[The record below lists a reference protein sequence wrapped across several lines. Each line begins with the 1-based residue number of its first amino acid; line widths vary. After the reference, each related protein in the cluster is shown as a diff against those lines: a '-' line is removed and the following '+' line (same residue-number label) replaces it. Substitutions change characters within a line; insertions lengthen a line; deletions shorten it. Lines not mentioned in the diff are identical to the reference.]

1 VRLTASEA
9 ARVVGATVQ
18 GAGDVLLTGADV
30 DSRRV
35 GPGDLFVALPGAR
48 HDGHEFVHD
57 ALVECSAALVRERSE
72 LRPPPPGRALIR
84 VPDPLAAYWELTR
97 WDRRQRSVEIAAVT
111 GSVGKTTVKDFLA
124 HLVSGLQRTGRSEG
138 NRNNTLGLPGQLL
151 SLPEDVELFVAE
163 TGMSSPGELDTLG
176 GILQPIR
183 LVLYTRIAPVHTEFF
198 PDLEGIA
205 RAKAELLPH
214 LDREGDLVINGD
226 DARQRVFAERFPGR
240 VLRYG
245 GVDGDSTI
253 EVVEDR
259 GLVGVVCELTL
270 PDGQAHVELKVPG
283 LHQVENL
290 LAAATAAFA
299 LGADVCQVAVAA
311 AELKAAPHRGE
322 VLHLGGGVV
331 LVDDSYNASPVA
343 VERLLELLRK
353 AAGRRVAVLG
363 EMYEL
368 GALTDEAHRE
378 AGRQAASACDL
389 LVAVG
394 AEPARLLAEAASA
407 AGLND
412 VCHVVDSEEATET
425 LRRLLEPGD
434 VVLVKGSRG
443 VGLDRTVGAL
453 VREEAA

>member
-1 VRLTASEA
+1 
-9 ARVVGATVQ
+9 
-18 GAGDVLLTGADV
+18 
-30 DSRRV
+30 
-35 GPGDLFVALPGAR
+35 
-48 HDGHEFVHD
+48 
-57 ALVECSAALVRERSE
+57 
-72 LRPPPPGRALIR
+72 
-84 VPDPLAAYWELTR
+84 
-97 WDRRQRSVEIAAVT
+97 
-111 GSVGKTTVKDFLA
+111 
-124 HLVSGLQRTGRSEG
+124 
-138 NRNNTLGLPGQLL
+138 
-151 SLPEDVELFVAE
+151 
-163 TGMSSPGELDTLG
+163 
-176 GILQPIR
+176 
-183 LVLYTRIAPVHTEFF
+183 
-198 PDLEGIA
+198 
-205 RAKAELLPH
+205 
-214 LDREGDLVINGD
+214 
-226 DARQRVFAERFPGR
+226 
-240 VLRYG
+240 
-245 GVDGDSTI
+245 VDGDSTI

-368 GALTDEAHRE
+368 GALTDEA
-378 AGRQAASACDL
+378 SACDL

>member
-1 VRLTASEA
+1 MRLTASEA

-18 GAGDVLLTGADV
+18 GADDVLLTGADV

-72 LRPPPPGRALIR
+72 LPPPPPGRALIR

-124 HLVSGLQRTGRSEG
+124 HLVSGLRPTGRSEG

-151 SLPEDVELFVAE
+151 SLPEDVGLFVAE

-176 GILQPIR
+176 SILQPIR

-198 PDLEGIA
+198 PDLEGIV

-214 LDREGDLVINGD
+214 LDQDGDLVINGD
-226 DARQRVFAERFPGR
+226 DARQQVYAERFPGR

-253 EVVEDR
+253 EIVEDR
-259 GLVGVVCELTL
+259 GLVGAVCELTL
-270 PDGQAHVELKVPG
+270 PDGQAQVELKVPG

-299 LGADVCQVAVAA
+299 LGADVRQLAVAA
-311 AELKAAPHRGE
+311 AELRAAPHRGQ
-322 VLHLGGGVV
+322 VLQLSGGVV

-368 GALTDEAHRE
+368 GALTDQAHRA

-407 AGLND
+407 AGLGD
-412 VCHVVDSEEATET
+412 VRHVADSDEATET
-425 LRRLLEPGD
+425 LRTLIEPGD

>member
-1 VRLTASEA
+1 MRLTASEV
-9 ARVVGATVQ
+9 ARIVGGTVQ

-35 GPGDLFVALPGAR
+35 RHGYLFVALPGAR
-48 HDGHEFVHD
+48 HDGHEFVDH
-57 ALVECSAALVRERSE
+57 ALAECSAAMVCERSE
-72 LRPPPPGRALIR
+72 LPPPPSDRALIR
-84 VPDPLAAYWELTR
+84 VPDPLPAYWELTR
-97 WDRRQRSVEIAAVT
+97 WDRQMRSMEIAAVT

-124 HLVSGLQRTGRSEG
+124 HLVSGLRRTGWSEG

-151 SLPEDVELFVAE
+151 SLPEDVLLFIAE
-163 TGMSSPGELDTLG
+163 TGMSRAGELDTLG
-176 GILQPIR
+176 GVLQPLR
-183 LVLYTRIAPVHTEFF
+183 LVLYTRIAPVHTAFF
-198 PDLEGIA
+198 PDLEGIV
-205 RAKAELLPH
+205 RAKAELLPY
-214 LDREGDLVINGD
+214 LDSDGDLVINGD
-226 DARQRVFAERFPGR
+226 DVRHRYFAERFAGR

-245 GVDGDSTI
+245 GADGDSTI
-253 EVVEDR
+253 EVVENR
-259 GLVGVVCELTL
+259 GLLGTVCELTL
-270 PDGQAHVELKVPG
+270 PDGRARVELKMPG

-299 LGADVCQVAVAA
+299 LGVNVRQVAA
-311 AELKAAPHRGE
+311 AAAALKAAPHRGE
-322 VLHLGGGVV
+322 VLQLGDGVV

-353 AAGRRVAVLG
+353 APGRRVAVLG

-368 GALTDEAHRE
+368 GGLTDEAHRT
-378 AGRQAASACDL
+378 AGRQAAEACDL

-394 AEPARLLAEAASA
+394 AEPARLMAEAAT
-407 AGLND
+407 AGGLSD
-412 VCHVVDSEEATET
+412 VRHVADSEEATET
-425 LRRLLEPGD
+425 LRKLLGPGD